1 MKGKRTTFLVI
12 FLLCSL
18 ASWCQSSTIGFRVAA
33 DLAAQAFVVS
43 MELSGVK
50 QDTLVLKM
58 PAWTPGYYQLLHFAD
73 HVSNFSASEAKD
85 GSALTFAKSGR
96 NTWKVVTRNSAA
108 IRITYRVVAKRTF
121 VATPFVVSDRAYLSP
136 PGVFMHV
143 AGDLKRPATVT
154 LDLPKGWTAA
164 TGLEPIGREGSKF
177 LASDFDVLYDSPI
190 LMGELEELPSFKVNG
205 INHRFVGYKPGDFD
219 KAAFMD
225 DLKKIVEQAV
235 AIIGEIPYKEYTF
248 IAIGPGPGGIEHLN
262 STSFGFSGESMK
274 TREGR
279 IRMYAFLAHEYF
291 HHYNVK
297 RIRPVELGPF
307 DYDRENR
314 TNMLWVAEGFTVYY
328 DLLLT
333 YRAGL
338 MTREELFAG
347 ISSRIA
353 SYENKP
359 GKRYQSATQASYNT
373 WSDGPFGRTDD
384 EVNKTVS
391 VYDKGAALGLLL
403 DFAIRQSTANAKSLD
418 DVMRQLYKEYYKGKK
433 RGFTEAE
440 FRSVA
445 EQVAG
450 HTLAELFDYASTT
463 QQVDYRKYFAY
474 AGLSI
479 ESDPTAVS
487 GGWLGIS
494 TRPKGD
500 SLLVSQVDYESP
512 AWQAGIRRGM
522 TLLAAGKP
530 ALEPVIRTSSP
541 GTSFTVTVKGRGEV
555 TVILG
560 VKQEAS
566 FAISPSANPTPAQQ
580 KILESWLSGRPHGE

>member
-1 MKGKRTTFLVI
+1 MKGKRATLLVI
-12 FLLCSL
+12 FLLCSF
-18 ASWCQSSTIGFRVAA
+18 ASWCQSSTIGFRVAT
-33 DLAAQAFVVS
+33 DLEAQAFLVS

-73 HVSNFSASEAKD
+73 QVSNFSASDAKD
-85 GSALTFAKSGR
+85 GSALNFSKSGR
-96 NTWKVVTRNSAA
+96 NTWKVATRKAA
-108 IRITYRVVAKRTF
+108 AVNITYRVVAKRTF
-121 VATPFVVSDRAYLSP
+121 VATPFVVSDRAYVSP

-143 AGDLKRPATVT
+143 SGDLKRPATVS
-154 LDLPKGWTAA
+154 LALPKGWTAA
-164 TGLEPIGREGSKF
+164 TGLEPIGGDRSKF

-205 INHRFVGYKPGDFD
+205 IGHRFVGYKLGDFD

-235 AIIGEIPYKEYTF
+235 ALIGEIPYKEYTF

-359 GKRYQSATQASYNT
+359 GKLYQSAVQASYNT

-403 DFAIRQSTANAKSLD
+403 DLAIRHSTGNLKSLD
-418 DVMRQLYKEYYKGKK
+418 DVMRVLYKEYYKDKK

-445 EQVAG
+445 ERAAG
-450 HTLAELFDYASTT
+450 KSLAELFDYASTT
-463 QQVDYRKYFAY
+463 QAVDYRKYVAY

-479 ESDPTAVS
+479 ESDPAAVS

-494 TRPKGD
+494 TRPRGD
-500 SLLVSQVDYESP
+500 SLLVVQVDYESP
-512 AWQAGIRRGM
+512 AWNAGIRRGM
-522 TLLAAGKP
+522 TIAAP
-530 ALEPVIRTSSP
+530 EASAVESVIRQAKP
-541 GTSFTVTVKGRGEV
+541 GTSYTLRVKDKGEV
-555 TVILG
+555 PVILG
-560 VKQEAS
+560 VKQEAT
-566 FAISPSANPTPAQQ
+566 FTIRPIPGATAAQQ
-580 KILESWLSGRPHGE
+580 KILESWLSGREY